1 MFKKQQTL
9 ICKIAAIVF
18 ILLLLTPCTI
28 KADIK
33 LSLNITTSTINKDR
47 VSINTCSSFSQSEN
61 KKHVSGTEVVVKK
74 DSAKLLGRDTII
86 LPCVKTLALE
96 SKNVRE
102 DVGYYTT
109 PIFIHFR
116 ELII

>member
-9 ICKIAAIVF
+9 ICKIASIVF

-47 VSINTCSSFSQSEN
+47 VSVNSCSSFSRSESKTQVSEN
-61 KKHVSGTEVVVKK
+61 EVAVQK
-74 DSAKLLGRDTII
+74 DSLKLLGRDQITQ
-86 LPCVKTLALE
+86 PCAKTLVLE
-96 SKNVRE
+96 SKKVKE
-102 DVGYYTT
+102 DVNYYTT

>member
-9 ICKIAAIVF
+9 ICKIASIVF

-33 LSLNITTSTINKDR
+33 LSLNITASTINKDR
-47 VSINTCSSFSQSEN
+47 VSVNTCSLYSRNETKSQISEN
-61 KKHVSGTEVVVKK
+61 NVAVQK
-74 DSAKLLGRDTII
+74 DSLKLLGRDQITQ
-86 LPCVKTLALE
+86 PCAKTLVLE
-96 SKNVRE
+96 SKKVKG
-102 DVGYYTT
+102 DVNYYTT